1 MKLWLKIICI
11 VFLVYTAVFAF
22 KTPLIP
28 GGMDVSTD
36 QLQPGKNTFTYIGY
50 NTHFDAANQQQQFFI
65 SVGKQYY
72 CAEVLHVEDATH
84 AVISV
89 DLPDTLSSK
98 TIGFY
103 SNNDLDGTVYIRKS
117 IDTDAFVI
125 NEQSNLGTCDP
136 QVKTDEHSQFGYPFQ
151 IVIYETI
158 RNLMWHVPMWFT
170 MFLLMG
176 FSFAYSIKYLNQSG
190 RSEDNSIAK
199 YETLSLLDRKAATSA
214 SVGLVFCILGL
225 TTGSFWARFTWGDWW
240 PNDPQL
246 NGALVVF
253 IVYVAYFIL
262 RGSTKDEE
270 KRGRLAAIFNIFA
283 LVMMV
288 ILLMVMPRFS
298 ESLHPGKDGTP
309 AFSAYD
315 LNSTLRTIFYPAV
328 IGWALLGYWIYSLV
342 LRIRNLEIKNE
353 EA

>member
-1 MKLWLKIICI
+1 M
-11 VFLVYTAVFAF
+11 VYTAVYAF
-22 KTPLIP
+22 KTPLTP
-28 GGMDVSTD
+28 GGMDVSTEK
-36 QLQPGKNTFTYIGY
+36 LTPGENTFTYIGY
-50 NTHFDAANQQQQFFI
+50 NTHFDAADQNQQFFL
-65 SVGKQYY
+65 SVGKQYF
-72 CAEVLHVEDATH
+72 CAQIVKVEDASH
-84 AVISV
+84 AIISV
-89 DLPDTLSSK
+89 NLPDTLSSK
-98 TIGFY
+98 IIGFY
-103 SNNDLDGTVYIRKS
+103 SNNNLDGTVYIRKS
-117 IDTDAFVI
+117 IDTESFVI
-125 NEQSNLGTCDP
+125 NDKATKGVCKPE
-136 QVKTDEHSQFGYPFQ
+136 VKTDEHSQFGYPFQ

-176 FSFAYSIKYLNQSG
+176 FSFAYSLKYLNQAG
-190 RSEDNSIAK
+190 KNDAQKVNSESK
-199 YETLSLLDRKAATSA
+199 YQKLALLDRKAATA
-214 SVGLVFCILGL
+214 AYVGLAFCILGL

-288 ILLMVMPRFS
+288 ILLMVMPKFS
-298 ESLHPGKDGTP
+298 QSLHPGKDGTP

-328 IGWALLGYWIYSLV
+328 IGWALLGYWIYTLV
-342 LRIRNLEIKNE
+342 LRIRNLEIKHE